1 MSAPSAT
8 ECHVQL
14 FQLLP
19 LDLPSPAVGT
29 TPLLG
34 RFIPTSAPPMILA
47 VSAHSRGFLPSRC
60 PCHELIPWEAEEQL
74 PKSSARL
81 SLTGIAVTAEPPPA
95 VPTPQP
101 APCPRAA
108 SLQPLG
114 EADVAPRSPGRAIS
128 SPREQL
134 LAEARCCWHA
144 EVCWA
149 GLALPR
155 GEQRAPGQHWQCQTL
170 GSVLLRDLT
179 RTRGL
184 RGPALCRVFA
194 LQKSIAFPKSF
205 QEKLPCPVPA
215 RSCPWF
221 LSTRTGRAAPSAR
234 GRDDGK

>member
-19 LDLPSPAVGT
+19 LDLPCPALGT
-29 TPLLG
+29 TPLLS
-34 RFIPTSAPPMILA
+34 RFIPTSAPPMIPA
-47 VSAHSRGFLPSRC
+47 VSAHSRGSLPSRC
-60 PCHELIPWEAEEQL
+60 PCHELIPWEAEERL
-74 PKSSARL
+74 PKSSAHL

-134 LAEARCCWHA
+134 LTEARCCWHS
-144 EVCWA
+144 ELCWA

-155 GEQRAPGQHWQCQTL
+155 GGAESSGSALAVPDPGLCLTSGFNPATGASWPSSLQGVRSAKIHRIPQIIAREAAVSSPGSELSLVPQHQDWQ
-170 GSVLLRDLT
+170 
-179 RTRGL
+179 
-184 RGPALCRVFA
+184 
-194 LQKSIAFPKSF
+194 
-205 QEKLPCPVPA
+205 
-215 RSCPWF
+215 SCPECQGQ
-221 LSTRTGRAAPSAR
+221 R
-234 GRDDGK
+234 